1 LLCSSINTTYLDGQ
15 YKGLSRAQTVAGKHF
30 EPKGRDFHST
40 GMDLVKHFLLSQV
53 NQNQPQISFPQD
65 HLEILEKKIFKAVIR
80 TRELTS
86 KGSKLSPIA
95 FDFVF

>member
-30 EPKGRDFHST
+30 EPKGGDFHST
-40 GMDLVKHFLLSQV
+40 GIDLVEHFLLSQV

-65 HLEILEKKIFKAVIR
+65 QKKKKIKAVIR

-86 KGSKLSPIA
+86 KGSKLSPIS
-95 FDFVF
+95 FYFVF

>member
-1 LLCSSINTTYLDGQ
+1 LLCSSINTTYAYGQ
-15 YKGLSRAQTVAGKHF
+15 YKGLSWAQTVAGKHF
-30 EPKGRDFHST
+30 EPKGGDFHSS
-40 GMDLVKHFLLSQV
+40 GMDLVKHFLLRQV

-65 HLEILEKKIFKAVIR
+65 QKKKLKAVTR